1 MIKRCL
7 SWHSCLL
14 ILSTCLSS
22 CISVASEPAWK
33 KAVEGDGPGN
43 PEFIDPDELV
53 EVRNL
58 PKSRIGN
65 PSDYK
70 VFGKRYTVMDSAEGF
85 SQQGIASWYG
95 SKFHGNATSSG
106 EIYDMHKLTA
116 AHKHLPLPTFVQVT
130 RVDNGQSI
138 IVKVN
143 DRGPFVDERIIDLSY
158 GAAAKLDMLGSG
170 KSEVVIKALSS
181 HALPDPAAPLKVPAV
196 PSDDSAQAAEPVKVP
211 AVTEDDVAQVAE
223 PELKIKTVAYNRELA
238 PMHYLQVGAFS
249 KALNAE
255 AKRKLIVD
263 NMQLP
268 AKTHFDEN
276 RGLYRVNVGPLVNQ
290 ASIDE
295 AVRKLAAN
303 GLTGFAVERVVQ

>member
-1 MIKRCL
+1 MIERCL

-22 CISVASEPAWK
+22 CISVASEPVWK
-33 KAVEGDGPGN
+33 KAVAGDGPGN
-43 PEFIDPDELV
+43 PELIDSDELV

-65 PSDYK
+65 PSDYE
-70 VFGKRYTVMDSAEGF
+70 VFGKRYRVMDSAEGF

-170 KSEVVIKALSS
+170 KSEVVVKALSS
-181 HALPDPAAPLKVPAV
+181 HARPGTAEPVNAV
-196 PSDDSAQAAEPVKVP
+196 SGDDSAQAAEPVNVP
-211 AVTEDDVAQVAE
+211 DLTEDVRAQAAE
-223 PELKIKTVAYNRELA
+223 PELKIKTLAHNRELA
-238 PMHYLQVGAFS
+238 SMHYLQVGAYS
-249 KALNAE
+249 KAPNAE

-263 NMQLP
+263 NIQLP

-276 RGLYRVNVGPLVNQ
+276 RGLYRVNVGPLANQ
-290 ASIDE
+290 ASIDK
-295 AVRKLAAN
+295 AMRKLLAN
-303 GLTGFAVERVVQ
+303 GLTGFTVERVVQ